1 MLENSSPSYSGADFV
16 LHCPDCQAE
25 TFLGDMYCQECGSV
39 QPAFAEKPHSSLHI
53 FWGFLSRNYRVI
65 CVASGA
71 VAAAL
76 LVLAGFVVFA
86 RIPADLQSALSEN
99 KLNDAVVLAEKLM
112 VSRLGKLEGGDADL
126 YSQAFFKRAQ
136 IFAGN
141 GNYKKALL
149 DLSKVLPA
157 YSKMADVE
165 QLRNVCVA
173 GVTPAA
179 GLIVPP
185 AKTTQDNAPPAKEPA
200 RAAKA
205 SLGRNREQTSKLS
218 SSSLISKDQAP
229 VEESNLDKEEVDSEE
244 ADMAVYNRHL
254 AEYFSRRES
263 KSSKASSVKEPP
275 SFSEWVQSG
284 KSEF

>member
-1 MLENSSPSYSGADFV
+1 
-16 LHCPDCQAE
+16 
-25 TFLGDMYCQECGSV
+25 MYCQECGSV
-39 QPAFAEKPHSSLHI
+39 QPAFAEKPHSSLSSL
-53 FWGFLSRNYRVI
+53 WGYLARHYKVI

-71 VAAAL
+71 VGAAL
-76 LVLAGFVVFA
+76 FVLAVFLVFA
-86 RIPADLQSALSEN
+86 KIPADLQSALSAN

-112 VSRLGKLEGGDADL
+112 VSRLGKLDGADADL
-126 YSQAFFKRAQ
+126 YSQAFYKRAQ
-136 IFAGN
+136 VFAGN

-157 YSKMADVE
+157 YSRMAAVE
-165 QLRNVCVA
+165 QLRNFCVA
-173 GVTPAA
+173 GITPAP
-179 GLIVPP
+179 GLDLTP
-185 AKTTQDNAPPAKEPA
+185 AKIPVNNAPPAKEPT

-205 SLGRNREQTSKLS
+205 NVGRNREQPSKLS
-218 SSSLISKDQAP
+218 SLSPVSKQQAP
-229 VEESNLDKEEVDSEE
+229 TEESNLDKEEVDSEE

-263 KSSKASSVKEPP
+263 KSSKASSIKEPP